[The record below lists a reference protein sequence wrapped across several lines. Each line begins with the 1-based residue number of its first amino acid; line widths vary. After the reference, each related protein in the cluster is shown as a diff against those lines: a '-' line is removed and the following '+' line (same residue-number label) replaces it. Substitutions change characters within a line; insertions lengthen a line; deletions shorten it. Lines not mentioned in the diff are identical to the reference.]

1 MVKFYSGT
9 PGSGKSFH
17 TALEMMQTLHRKKN
31 VISTVNID
39 MQKVTKNGK
48 KKTGEFVYVPI
59 LEIEPKFLY
68 QYAVKNHKK
77 GSEGQTLLVIDECQ
91 IIFDARSFQKKER
104 TDWILFFSRHRH
116 LGYNVI
122 LISQQDRMVDR
133 QIRGMFEYEYKHR
146 KINNFGALW
155 MLPITMFV
163 VVQYWYGTRDLRI
176 GSQFLRYRRRIGS
189 IYDSYTMFDEFIEEY
204 RERETK
210 DTGKSPSDALHA
222 MSCEKGYISADPG
235 GEAPILTTIRVNDEH
250 AHEHPGIGGGV
261 GVAGGPASCAGGLMG
276 YTHMA
281 SAGVKKWWKRL
292 VDFFMKDFSQ
302 ARAK

>member
-17 TALEMMQTLHRKKN
+17 TALEMMQALYRKKN

-39 MQKVTKNGK
+39 MKKVTKNGR
-48 KKTGEFVYVPI
+48 KKTGQFVYVPI
-59 LEIEPKFLY
+59 LEIDPEFLY
-68 QYAVKNHKK
+68 KYAVENHKK

-133 QIRGMFEYEYKHR
+133 QIRGMFEYEYRHR
-146 KINNFGALW
+146 KINNFGLLW

-163 VVQYWYGTRDLRI
+163 VVQYWYGTKDLRI

-189 IYDSYTMFDEFIEEY
+189 IYDSYTMFDDFVAEY
-204 RERETK
+204 KEKEKLKTTSVAPMGEHGSDTSKDIKKLSGSERQNYSYSNNGYE
-210 DTGKSPSDALHA
+210 DA
-222 MSCEKGYISADPG
+222 SGP
-235 GEAPILTTIRVNDEH
+235 
-250 AHEHPGIGGGV
+250 PGIGKGV
-261 GVAGGPASCAGGLMG
+261 GRAGGPYACAGRP
-276 YTHMA
+276 
-281 SAGVKKWWKRL
+281 AGVLRKAWIGIKRGAYR
-292 VDFFMKDFSQ
+292 VKSFFTKEFSQ
-302 ARAK
+302 AEVK